1 MQQLLPAAVVGG
13 VEWWWLDGRVE
24 EEEVSG
30 VGACVQYACVYVW
43 MYACLYACVYA
54 RVCAH
59 MPEDLLLLCT
69 STKGQANWRGWG
81 VFLEG
86 EEVLNFEDAVV
97 AADDRISLFPSTI
110 SAPDCD
116 LKAHRQFHDAY
127 DSIYNNSPLHF
138 PPPFQ
143 VLLLF

>member
-1 MQQLLPAAVVGG
+1 
-13 VEWWWLDGRVE
+13 
-24 EEEVSG
+24 
-30 VGACVQYACVYVW
+30 
-43 MYACLYACVYA
+43 MYPCLYACVYA